1 MKLLGIDNNAKTVK
15 GQKKGYRT
23 AIMYL
28 APSNV
33 SGAGNTCTSAS
44 KGCRN
49 SCLYLSGRGRM
60 NPIQEARINKTKF
73 FFNNSEE
80 FLLQLEKETAA
91 FIKSSNKKDLIPCE
105 RLNGTSDVKW
115 EDILFDDGLNI
126 FQKFPE
132 LQFYDY
138 TKHFSRAIKFAKGE
152 LPSNYHLTFSRSEN
166 TSDEQVVTLLG
177 WGVNVAVVYDDELPA
192 QDFGGWEV
200 VNGDENDLRF
210 KDKQGKIVGLVYKNT
225 PASEE
230 EKGDFVRKPLQLEL
244 AA

>member
-1 MKLLGIDNNAKTVK
+1 MKQIF
-15 GQKKGYRT
+15 
-23 AIMYL
+23 
-28 APSNV
+28 
-33 SGAGNTCTSAS
+33 
-44 KGCRN
+44 
-49 SCLYLSGRGRM
+49 
-60 NPIQEARINKTKF
+60 RI
-73 FFNNSEE
+73 
-80 FLLQLEKETAA
+80 
-91 FIKSSNKKDLIPCE
+91 
-105 RLNGTSDVKW
+105 
-115 EDILFDDGLNI
+115 LNI

>member
-73 FFNNSEE
+73 FFDNPEE
-80 FLLQLEKETAA
+80 FLLQLEKETTA
-91 FIKSSNKKDLIPCE
+91 FIKSSDKKNLIPCE

-115 EDILFDDGLNI
+115 EELLFDDGLNI

-138 TKHFSRAIKFAKGE
+138 TDLWKG
-152 LPSNYHLTFSRSEN
+152 NC
-166 TSDEQVVTLLG
+166 
-177 WGVNVAVVYDDELPA
+177 
-192 QDFGGWEV
+192 
-200 VNGDENDLRF
+200 
-210 KDKQGKIVGLVYKNT
+210 
-225 PASEE
+225 
-230 EKGDFVRKPLQLEL
+230 
-244 AA
+244 